1 MSRAYSFTASG
12 QLVTGPGEL
21 AGFVVEET
29 AGAAAAVRLYDGT
42 STSGVLLDT
51 IRVAASLSEQHSHS
65 SPVFFATGLYAEKVT
80 GTVKA
85 VAHVV

>member
-1 MSRAYSFTASG
+1 MARAYPFTASG

-21 AGFVVEET
+21 AGLVVEET
-29 AGAAAAVRLYDGT
+29 AAAAAAVRLYDGT
-42 STSGVLLDT
+42 DNTGVLLDAV
-51 IRVAASLSEQHSHS
+51 RVAASLSEQHSHA